1 MNIDEMLRE
10 AMSVEG
16 AVGVSLVDYDSGMT
30 LGAQGGNALLDLET
44 AGAGNTEVV
53 RAKLRTIA
61 ALQLDDTIEDILIT
75 LQRQYHIIRPLTETH
90 GSRLFLY
97 LVLDRAR
104 ANLALARLHLR
115 RIEQALVV

>member
-1 MNIDEMLRE
+1 MNIEEALRE

-16 AVGVSLVDYDSGMT
+16 AMGVALVDYDSGMT
-30 LGAQGGNALLDLET
+30 LGALGGNALLDLEA

-61 ALQLDDTIEDILIT
+61 SLQLDDTIEDMLIT
-75 LQRQYHIIRPLTETH
+75 LTRQYHIIRPLAELK

-104 ANLALARLHLR
+104 SNLALARLHLR
-115 RIEQALVV
+115 RVEQALTV